1 VQSFSGDAGKSFNSG
16 GTYDKLVLSSFGRFC
31 VITVGQPKQMHRT
44 EHSYPRILSVS
55 YDDLLLRT
63 RQMILENEG
72 YTVVSAHGLENSLAQ
87 CKKGGFD
94 LFILGH
100 SIPDQ
105 DKRQMVEAFR
115 RECPAPIISLTR
127 GASEQ
132 RVDGADYHADP
143 EPEVLLKVIVKIT
156 PKPAAA

>member
-1 VQSFSGDAGKSFNSG
+1 MMTAGE
-16 GTYDKLVLSSFGRFC
+16 
-31 VITVGQPKQMHRT
+31 PKQMPKKQHP
-44 EHSYPRILSVS
+44 HPRILSVS
-55 YDDLLLRT
+55 YDDLLLRM

-105 DKRQMVEAFR
+105 DKRKLVETFR
-115 RECPAPIISLTR
+115 RECQAPIISLTR

-132 RVDGADYHADP
+132 RVDGANYHIDPDP
-143 EPEVLLKVIVKIT
+143 EPLLKLVAEIIRKN
-156 PKPAAA
+156 AAA